1 VDWDGACPPFL
12 VCLQLLSA
20 PRSSVEALLIS
31 SLFVTVGDMT
41 RVAMWETTG
50 FSSLYPQRLE
60 RSGLGPDRCVS
71 ESVHRLLSRVLALRS
86 CSVDLLAKDW
96 IALHLF
102 FDLPDRVNYGRV
114 IATSEK
120 LPNPHE

>member
-1 VDWDGACPPFL
+1 VDWDGIWVPFF
-12 VCLQLLSA
+12 VCLQLLST
-20 PRSSVEALLIS
+20 PWSSVEALLIS
-31 SLFVTVGDMT
+31 SLFVTVGHMT
-41 RVAMWETTG
+41 QVAMWETTG
-50 FSSLYPQRLE
+50 VSSLYPQQLE

-71 ESVHRLLSRVLALRS
+71 ESIHRLLIRVLALRS

-96 IALHLF
+96 ITLHLF

-114 IATSEK
+114 VATSEK